1 MLTGSTKCQPN
12 GPVRHWTVT
21 SEHRS
26 EQFKQSSSLRWWG
39 VHVVREPSGYSF
51 NINIILPSTL
61 KSPQRF
67 LTSRVFRTKFCAH
80 LSLPPCV
87 LHVPVQITNILIMIF
102 GIITVVRTSML
113 VSWVVTLR
121 GLVGRYQRFGGKYC
135 LHLQGWSSMFLRNT
149 GVYINSTG
157 WWDPDY
163 QHWHILCVILLH
175 SPLLPSFKYK

>member
-1 MLTGSTKCQPN
+1 MLTGSTKCKPN
-12 GPVRHWTVT
+12 GPVRHWSVT

-26 EQFKQSSSLRWWG
+26 EHFKQSSSLRWRG
-39 VHVVREPSGYSF
+39 VHVVREPSGYFF
-51 NINIILPSTL
+51 NINITL

-67 LTSRVFRTKFCAH
+67 LTSRVFRTKFCVH

-87 LHVPVQITNILIMIF
+87 LHVLVQIMNILIMRF

-121 GLVGRYQRFGGKYC
+121 ALVGRYQRFGGKYC

-149 GVYINSTG
+149 GVYI
-157 WWDPDY
+157 
-163 QHWHILCVILLH
+163 
-175 SPLLPSFKYK
+175 